1 MLGAD
6 GRSKDCG
13 RFAPA
18 SNLSVHST
26 SSRYA
31 GARTSCETERQEF
44 AVRVASVRS
53 AVPVLVA
60 GLLWAIVYSLVWGVA
75 WFAFMRSAWYD
86 ALADGNRQMP
96 WTEIWTIWAVLNV
109 PLGMAT
115 AAYLRQRERV
125 ATESKGLIAVV
136 LVLWVPMTAGMTGWA
151 WSESLSLALIAID
164 SAVNL
169 VGLAIA
175 SLLARA
181 IVRGQQSQHTVPAK
195 S

>member
-1 MLGAD
+1 M
-6 GRSKDCG
+6 
-13 RFAPA
+13 
-18 SNLSVHST
+18 
-26 SSRYA
+26 
-31 GARTSCETERQEF
+31 
-44 AVRVASVRS
+44 RVASVRS
-53 AVPVLVA
+53 AVPVLLA

-109 PLGMAT
+109 PLGIAT

-125 ATESKGLIAVV
+125 ATESRTLIAVV
-136 LVLWVPMTAGMTGWA
+136 LVLWVPMTVGMTGWA

-181 IVRGQQSQHTVPAK
+181 IVREQQSQPTVPAK

>member
-1 MLGAD
+1 M
-6 GRSKDCG
+6 RI
-13 RFAPA
+13 
-18 SNLSVHST
+18 
-26 SSRYA
+26 
-31 GARTSCETERQEF
+31 
-44 AVRVASVRS
+44 ASVRS
-53 AVPVLVA
+53 AVPVLAA

-109 PLGMAT
+109 PLGIAT
-115 AAYLRQRERV
+115 AAYLRHRERV
-125 ATESKGLIAVV
+125 APESKVLVALV
-136 LVLWVPMTAGMTGWA
+136 LVLWVPMTVGMAGWA

-175 SLLARA
+175 SLLARG
-181 IVRGQQSQHTVPAK
+181 IVRAQLARHTVPAK

>member
-1 MLGAD
+1 M
-6 GRSKDCG
+6 
-13 RFAPA
+13 
-18 SNLSVHST
+18 
-26 SSRYA
+26 
-31 GARTSCETERQEF
+31 F
-44 AVRVASVRS
+44 AVKVASARS
-53 AVPVLVA
+53 AAQVLVA

-96 WTEIWTIWAVLNV
+96 WTEIWSIWAVLNV
-109 PLGMAT
+109 PLGVAT
-115 AAYLRQRERV
+115 AAYLRQRGRAV
-125 ATESKGLIAVV
+125 PESRALIAVV
-136 LVLWVPMTAGMTGWA
+136 LVLWAPMTVGMTGWA
-151 WSESLSLALIAID
+151 WSESLSLKLIAID

-181 IVRGQQSQHTVPAK
+181 IVRGSQSRHIVPAK

>member
-1 MLGAD
+1 M
-6 GRSKDCG
+6 K
-13 RFAPA
+13 
-18 SNLSVHST
+18 
-26 SSRYA
+26 
-31 GARTSCETERQEF
+31 
-44 AVRVASVRS
+44 VASVRS

-96 WTEIWTIWAVLNV
+96 WTEIWSIWAVLNV

-115 AAYLRQRERV
+115 AAYLRHRDRV
-125 ATESKGLIAVV
+125 APKSNALVAVV
-136 LVLWVPMTAGMTGWA
+136 LVLWVPMTIGMAGWA
-151 WSESLSLALIAID
+151 WYESISLGLIAVD

-169 VGLAIA
+169 VGLAGA
-175 SLLARA
+175 SLLAGA
-181 IVRGQQSQHTVPAK
+181 VVRRQESQHTVPAA